1 MNKSVLIVVLVL
13 ALATLSTANP
23 PYNAAAN
30 LAALEEKFNNYK
42 LDLKKLRQS
51 ASEIKRTLSNHKTNT
66 TLGIATLQ

>member
-1 MNKSVLIVVLVL
+1 MNKSVLIVVLLL
-13 ALATLSTANP
+13 ALATLSAANP

-42 LDLKKLRQS
+42 LDLKKLRQA
-51 ASEIKRTLSNHKTNT
+51 ASEIKRTLSNHKANT